1 MPVEKKTLLT
11 TTFLSALL
19 FSAVAGTQFV
29 NTGTANPYF
38 DGGIVPPD
46 PSAKPPGIL
55 IFDPKNNTVYTTNTI
70 TLSIKVTLPE
80 SQKASETKID
90 TIYYEADWLE
100 ERVYLFISRGLDD
113 EISSTRPRNL
123 YFQCLEQITD
133 VPNGTHS
140 IMVYA
145 KGKGSYVEN
154 WYGYGFYIDASAVIS
169 FTVDAV
175 IDDVPP
181 NIVLSVENKTY
192 YTTDI
197 PLGFSVN
204 EPTTQVTYCLDG
216 QDNVTVAGNTTL
228 TNLPYGQHNL
238 TVYATDKVGNAGA
251 SETIIFNI
259 AKPPEPFP
267 TTLVAAASGAS
278 LAVTGLGLLVYIKKR
293 QKSLGDKT

>member
-46 PSAKPPGIL
+46 PSAKPPGIS

-216 QDNVTVAGNTTL
+216 QDNVTATGNTTL
-228 TNLPYGQHNL
+228 TNLPYGQHNV

-251 SETIIFNI
+251 SST
-259 AKPPEPFP
+259 
-267 TTLVAAASGAS
+267 
-278 LAVTGLGLLVYIKKR
+278 
-293 QKSLGDKT
+293 